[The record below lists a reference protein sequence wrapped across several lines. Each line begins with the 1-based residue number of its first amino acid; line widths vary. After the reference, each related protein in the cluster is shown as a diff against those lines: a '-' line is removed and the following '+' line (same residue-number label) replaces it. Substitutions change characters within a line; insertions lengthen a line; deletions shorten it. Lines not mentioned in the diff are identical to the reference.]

1 MQTYGILCAASLAGA
16 AMAGESTPVP
26 SGAQAMLYEVVT
38 AEGYEA
44 PIWHFRFLWPGLSR
58 DLLAGEAMAG
68 DMEALCNA
76 VAAPRIAAEGGTAER
91 IVIAVSDREFGFG
104 EAAPDAVQS
113 FEAFVLTDAG
123 TCMWEPF

>member
-1 MQTYGILCAASLAGA
+1 MQTYGTLCAMSLAGTA
-16 AMAGESTPVP
+16 AAEEELRLP
-26 SGAQAMLYEVVT
+26 SGATPRLFDVVT

-44 PIWHFRFLWPGLSR
+44 PVWHFRFLWPGLSR
-58 DLLAGEAMAG
+58 DLLAGEAMAD

-91 IVIAVSDREFGFG
+91 IVIAVSDREFAFG

-123 TCMWEPF
+123 TCEWEPF